1 MPGVKT
7 ETLTSES
14 QGKEIK
20 RDNESHEKRRE
31 DVQQVS
37 PYEGE
42 WRRRG
47 MIGKRGAR
55 GRRPAARSG
64 RSRTR
69 SV

>member
-20 RDNESHEKRRE
+20 RDNESHEKRRG

-42 WRRRG
+42 WRRRE
-47 MIGKRGAR
+47 MIGKRGVR